1 MNPAQSL
8 RKSLSV
14 VAGDIVHGFMEI
26 THNSFALVGLAVIF
40 FGLTFG
46 LQPDLRQAGQLQLM
60 EWLQDH
66 QETFSS
72 LVTGT
77 ATDRVTVMDP
87 KDLPKPQ
94 MALAQWLSR
103 KYNIAPEPMAALVSE
118 SFTAGAKAKIDPLLI
133 LAVMAVESGFN
144 PIAQS
149 PVGAQGLMQVMP
161 QVHSDKYARFGGKLA
176 AFDALSN
183 VRVGVKVLQECIARA
198 GSAEAGLKL
207 YVGAGNMEGDGG
219 YAGKVLAEQ
228 TRLQAVFSGRPV
240 PLSVP
245 ATDTQPVILEG
256 DGPAAAGALNKAQ
269 RAP

>member
-14 VAGDIVHGFMEI
+14 VASDIVHGFMEI

-40 FGLTFG
+40 FGLTIG
-46 LQPDLRQAGQLQLM
+46 LQPHLRQASELQLM

-66 QETFSS
+66 QVTLSS

-77 ATDRVTVMDP
+77 ATDRVTAMNP

-94 MALAQWLSR
+94 IAVTQWLSR

-118 SFTAGAKAKIDPLLI
+118 SFAAGTKAKIDPLLI

-149 PVGAQGLMQVMP
+149 PMGAQGLMQVMP
-161 QVHSDKYARFGGKLA
+161 QVHSDKYTRFGGKLA

-183 VRVGVKVLQECIARA
+183 VRVGVKVLQECVARA
-198 GSAEAGLKL
+198 GSAEAGLRL
-207 YVGAGNMEGDGG
+207 YVGAGNLEDDGG

-228 TRLQAVFSGRPV
+228 TRLQAVFSGSPV
-240 PLSVP
+240 PFSAPVP
-245 ATDTQPVILEG
+245 ETKPLVLQS
-256 DGPAAAGALNKAQ
+256 DGPAVVGALSSAH
-269 RAP
+269 REL